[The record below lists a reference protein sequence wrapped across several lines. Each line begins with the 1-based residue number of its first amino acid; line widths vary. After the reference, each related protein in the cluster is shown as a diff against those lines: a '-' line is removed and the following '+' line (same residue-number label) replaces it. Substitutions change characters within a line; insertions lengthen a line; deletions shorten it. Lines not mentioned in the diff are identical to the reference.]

1 MESLTR
7 FLALATSLAV
17 SSATTI
23 AEINGPKFLSPLKD
37 QTVSNVSG
45 IITAKGSDGL
55 WIRSIYPDRD
65 ERTSESLYVFG
76 RTFGANLTVGDSI
89 VVGGKVLEYRSNRAY
104 IYLTELS
111 SPVLEKKVS
120 SGNKVQPLV
129 IGKDTRDPPNEQY
142 SSLDGGDVFAV
153 PNNVSLVSVANPEL
167 QPRKYGLDFWES
179 LTGELVTVKKPTV
192 LTKPNQYGDTWVAG
206 NWKVSGRN
214 DRDGLTMT
222 DKDANPE
229 AIVIGTPLDGTKNPT
244 DARMGDSIEE
254 ITGIVTYA
262 FGYYRILPTTALK
275 VTKSQKPA
283 LPNPTKLESNGKCD
297 GVTFGAYNV
306 ENLAP
311 SSSHHGAL
319 AEHIV
324 KYMKSPDII
333 FVQEVQDDNGP
344 TNDAIVSA
352 NLTLSTLTAA
362 ISAAG
367 GPNYT
372 FTDIV
377 PVDDKDGGQP
387 GGNIRTAYLYKPSLI
402 RLYKPNP
409 GGSLDANEVLNGPTL
424 KFNPGRI
431 DPTNEA
437 WTASRKPLVAQWE
450 VISKKSNAKKADT
463 FFTVNV
469 HFGSKGGSSSL
480 HGDARPPVN
489 GGVEDRIAQAQ
500 ITANFVKNILSKDK
514 NARVITGGDFNEFTF
529 VEPLEQYT
537 KISGL
542 KDLDAVAKIDK
553 LERYTYL
560 FDMNTQQLDHMF
572 VSDSVAKAG
581 KARYE
586 HIHINTWPEYDAQV
600 SDHDPS
606 VARLDVCA

>member
-1 MESLTR
+1 MANLVRFFALT
-7 FLALATSLAV
+7 ASVAV

-23 AEINGPKFLSPLKD
+23 AEINGPKFLSPFKE
-37 QTVSNVSG
+37 QTVSNVPG
-45 IITAKGSDGL
+45 IITAKGPDGL
-55 WIRSIYPDRD
+55 WIRSTRPDRD

-76 RTFGANLTVGDSI
+76 HTFGANLTVGDSI
-89 VVGGKVLEYRSNRAY
+89 VVGGKVLEYRSNKDY

-111 SPVLEKKVS
+111 APVLESIVS
-120 SGNKVQPLV
+120 SGNNVKALI
-129 IGKDTRDPPNEQY
+129 IGKDTRDPPKEQY

-153 PNNVSLVSVANPEL
+153 PNNVSQISTANPAL
-167 QPRKYGLDFWES
+167 QPQKYGLDFWES
-179 LTGELVTVKKPTV
+179 LSGELVTVKNPTA
-192 LTKPNQYGDTWVAG
+192 LTKPSQYGDTWVVG

-229 AIVIGTPLDGTKNPT
+229 AIIIGTPLDGSKNPT
-244 DARMGDSIEE
+244 NTRMGDSVEE
-254 ITGIVTYA
+254 ITGIVSYA
-262 FGYYRILPTTALK
+262 FGFYRILPTTAIK

-283 LPNPTKLESNGKCD
+283 VPKTTNIKSKGKCD
-297 GVTFGAYNV
+297 GITFGAYNV
-306 ENLAP
+306 ENLAAT
-311 SSSHHGAL
+311 SAHHPAL
-319 AEHIV
+319 ANHIV
-324 KYMKSPDII
+324 NFLNSPDVMFI
-333 FVQEVQDDNGP
+333 QEVQDDNGVA
-344 TNDAIVSA
+344 NDAVVSA
-352 NLTLSTLTAA
+352 NLTLTALTAA
-362 ISAAG
+362 IAAAG

-377 PVDDKDGGQP
+377 PVDDQDGGAP
-387 GGNIRTAYLYKPSLI
+387 GGNIRVAYLYKPSLI

-409 GGSLDANEVLNGPTL
+409 GGPLDANEVLKGPTL
-424 KFNPGRI
+424 KYNPGRI
-431 DPTNEA
+431 DPANEA

-450 VISKKSNAKKADT
+450 VIGKKGAEKSDT

-489 GGVEDRIAQAQ
+489 GGVEDRLEQARL
-500 ITANFVKNILSKDK
+500 TANFVKNILSEDR
-514 NARVITGGDFNEFTF
+514 NARVITAGDFNEFTF
-529 VEPLEQYT
+529 VEPLSQYA

-542 KDLDAVAKIDK
+542 KDLDAVVRIDK

-560 FDMNTQQLDHMF
+560 FDMNAQQLDHMF
-572 VSDSVAKAG
+572 VSETLAKRS
-581 KARYE
+581 KAEYE
-586 HIHINTWPEYDAQV
+586 HVHVNTWTEYAAQV